1 MIQTEFT
8 IIQTK
13 FFNINIVNKQE
24 VITFRVAF

>member
-1 MIQTEFT
+1 MIQAEFT

>member
-13 FFNINIVNKQE
+13 FFNINMVNKQE
-24 VITFRVAF
+24 VITFRAPI

>member
-24 VITFRVAF
+24 VITFREAF